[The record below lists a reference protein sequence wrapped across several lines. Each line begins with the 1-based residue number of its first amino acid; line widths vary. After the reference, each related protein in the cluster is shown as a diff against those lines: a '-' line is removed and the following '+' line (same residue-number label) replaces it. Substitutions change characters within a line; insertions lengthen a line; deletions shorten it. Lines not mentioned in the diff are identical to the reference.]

1 MMFDRNAGALCLF
14 LGLVAAIVIAFGLS
28 ANNYLLQ
35 AGTSLAMYMSLAYA
49 WNIVGG
55 YMGYP
60 SFGTAAFFGL
70 GAYLGAIAQGFH
82 APLVLAWVIAGIG
95 GGLFSAFLGSVL
107 LGMRGHY
114 FAIGTIAVLSV
125 MREVA
130 NNWEA
135 VTGGATG
142 LNLPIMAGTP
152 REVGLFYYFVMAGAA
167 GVTLVLT
174 AILARSKFGFAL
186 RCIKQ
191 NEQAAAMVG
200 IDVFRTKVM
209 AFVVSSALMSAIG
222 AIYASMVSFI
232 DPDDAF
238 NILMSISVPVIV
250 TLGGAGLL
258 LGPLVGALLY
268 MLIDDFVTLNFI
280 NYHTAVL
287 GLLIVA
293 AIYFVPQGLLRE
305 FGRRYQRLRAKR
317 DAPRLPDRITPV
329 QP

>member
-1 MMFDRNAGALCLF
+1 MMLEARGPWLVIVLAAL
-14 LGLVAAIVIAFGLS
+14 AAVTLAFGLT

-35 AGTSLAMYMSLAYA
+35 AGTSLAMYTALAYA

-82 APLVLAWVIAGIG
+82 APPGVAWLAAGLG
-95 GGLFSAFLGSVL
+95 GAIFAAFLGSIL

-114 FAIGTIAVLSV
+114 FAIGTIAVLEV

-142 LNLPIMAGTP
+142 LNLPIMAGSP
-152 REVGLFYYFVMAGAA
+152 RAVGMFYFFTMCIAA
-167 GVTLVLT
+167 AVTLLLT
-174 AILARSKFGFAL
+174 ILLARSKFGFAL

-191 NEQAAAMVG
+191 NEQAARMVG
-200 IDVFRTKVM
+200 IDVFRTKVA
-209 AFVVSSALMSAIG
+209 AFVLSSALMSIVG
-222 AIYASMVSFI
+222 AIYASMVDFI

-238 NILMSISVPVIV
+238 NILMTISVPVIV
-250 TLGGAGLL
+250 TLGGAGLV

-268 MLIDDFVTLNFI
+268 MLIDDVVTLNFV

-287 GLLIVA
+287 GALIVA
-293 AIYFVPQGLLRE
+293 AIYFVPHGLLRE
-305 FGRRYQRLRAKR
+305 IDKRYRAYRAGKFGRASRH
-317 DAPRLPDRITPV
+317 PV
-329 QP
+329 KAA

>member
-1 MMFDRNAGALCLF
+1 MMLEARGPW
-14 LGLVAAIVIAFGLS
+14 LVIVLAVLAAVTLAFGLT

-35 AGTSLAMYMSLAYA
+35 AGTSLAMYMALAYA

-60 SFGTAAFFGL
+60 SFGTAAFFGF
-70 GAYLGAIAQGFH
+70 GAYLGVIAQGFH
-82 APLVLAWVIAGIG
+82 APLAVAWLIAGLG
-95 GGLFSAFLGSVL
+95 AAVFSAFLGSIL
-107 LGMRGHY
+107 LRMRGHY
-114 FAIGTIAVLSV
+114 FAIGTIAVLEV

-130 NNWEA
+130 NNWEP

-152 REVGLFYYFVMAGAA
+152 RAVGMFYYFVMCAA
-167 GVTLVLT
+167 AALTLVLT

-191 NEQAAAMVG
+191 NEQAARTVG
-200 IDVFRTKVM
+200 IDTLRTKVQ
-209 AFVVSSALMSAIG
+209 AFVLSSALMSVTG

-258 LGPLVGALLY
+258 LGPLVGAFFY

-280 NYHTAVL
+280 NYHMAVL
-287 GLLIVA
+287 GFLIVA
-293 AIYFVPQGLLRE
+293 VIYFVPRGLIRE
-305 FGRRYQRLRAKR
+305 IEGLYRSLHAKKIPPCLS
-317 DAPRLPDRITPV
+317 DKSSAA
-329 QP
+329 